1 MELTLKQARLLR
13 GFKQKE
19 IADRLNVHVQTYRK
33 MEKYPDS
40 ITIGQAKEICRI
52 LNIGCDYIF
61 FNQNSTFG
69 GVSQVGYPPK
79 EEVKS

>member
-1 MELTLKQARLLR
+1 MKQARLLR

-33 MEKYPDS
+33 MEKHPDS

-52 LNIGCDYIF
+52 LNLSCDYIF
-61 FNQNSTFG
+61 FNQDSTFSRFKESE
-69 GVSQVGYPPK
+69 VLPK
-79 EEVKS
+79 VEMKS